1 MAINFPSTAGQPTD
15 GSYTHLESGVGYKWD
30 GESWNAIGANITSLT
45 DLAAFSVTTN
55 AAGNPALSYNANSG
69 VFSYTPPNFSS
80 FAADLGELA
89 NVDLSTAPTTGQVLK
104 WDGSNWTA
112 AADGGS
118 GGGGIALTDL
128 SVTTAAAGTAAL
140 SYNNVSGVFT
150 YTPPDLSGYSTFS
163 GSYNDLTDK
172 PTIPTNT
179 SDLNNDSGF
188 ITSAQ
193 TINNLN
199 LPDASGGFT
208 TGQGYVTFGGSTD
221 FYLFYS
227 STDDRAK
234 ITSDNKLDI
243 RGSEIYLWDG
253 TNTHLQATP
262 TSVTINHTGN
272 SARFGTLDDGSI
284 LYGDVT
290 VTGTIEIGQT
300 NPVIVGRGNSQVV
313 SNTAFGVSALNANTA
328 TGTENTAL
336 GAFTLTANTTGSR
349 NTSVGTY
356 ALGSNLTGDSTTTL
370 GYAAAYT
377 NVAGSRLTAIGA
389 YSQRYADSDANPT
402 ENKTNCSVGYNSLR
416 GSATA
421 ADNTG
426 NGNTA
431 IGTYTL
437 EANSIG
443 NNNTALGIGCL
454 AQNTEANYNIGVG
467 YYALHKATTG
477 GGNVA
482 VGRQALF
489 DLVDGDTN
497 TAVGFRAAPKI
508 TSGAGNIAIGYDSL
522 YENLSG
528 NTNIAIGYEC
538 LQTATTVSNNVAIGT
553 QSLKNVTCQHNVAV
567 GPYALRD
574 LVGTG
579 ETGVDDGFNTA
590 LGYAAGGTTANVEKN
605 THIGAYAGYFGWD
618 PNANT
623 QTANPNYKNVT
634 CLGYNSNAS
643 GNFQVNLGENFC
655 VTYAWGSVQNRSDER
670 DKADIRDTLL
680 GLNFIKSLRP
690 VDFRWDYRDAYFDFD
705 PETNER
711 TAVTKDG
718 SRKRNRY
725 HHGLIAQ
732 EVKAVSDALGVDFA
746 GYQDHKVNGGGDV
759 LSIGYTELIA
769 PMIKAMQEL
778 AAENAQLKAR
788 LDAAG
793 L

>member
-30 GESWNAIGANITSLT
+30 GESWNAIGANISSLT

-55 AAGNPALSYNANSG
+55 AAGSPALSYNANSG

-172 PTIPTNT
+172 PTIPINT

-199 LPDASGGFT
+199 LPDASGGLT

-221 FYLFYS
+221 FYLYYS

-253 TNTHLQATP
+253 TNTHLQATS

-272 SARFGTLDDGSI
+272 SIRFGTLDDGSI

-336 GAFTLTANTTGSR
+336 GAFTLIANTTGSR

-356 ALGSNLTGDSTTTL
+356 ALGSNIDGDSTTTL

-416 GSATA
+416 GSTTA

-443 NNNTALGIGCL
+443 SNNTALGLGCL
-454 AQNTEANYNIGVG
+454 AKNTEANYNVGVG
-467 YYALHKATTG
+467 YYALYNATTG

-482 VGRQALF
+482 VGRQTLF
-489 DLVDGDTN
+489 DLVDGDSN

-508 TSGAGNIAIGYDSL
+508 TSGTGNIAIGYNSL
-522 YENLSG
+522 YENILG

-538 LQTATTVSNNVAIGT
+538 LQSSTTVSNNVAIGT
-553 QSLKNVTCQHNVAV
+553 QSLMNATCQYNVAV

-579 ETGVDDGFNTA
+579 DANVEDGFNTA
-590 LGYAAGGTTANVEKN
+590 LGYAAASTTANVEKN
-605 THIGAYAGYFGWD
+605 THIGAFAGQFGWD

-643 GNFQVNLGENFC
+643 GDFQVNLGENFC
-655 VTYAWGSVQNRSDER
+655 VTYAWGSVQNRSDAR
-670 DKADIRDTLL
+670 DKTDIRDTLL
-680 GLNFIKSLRP
+680 GLDFIKSLRP

-718 SRKRNRY
+718 SRKRNRF

-732 EVKAVSDALGVDFA
+732 EVKLVSDKLGVDFA

-759 LSIGYTELIA
+759 LTIGYTELIA

>member
-30 GESWNAIGANITSLT
+30 GESWNAIGANISSLT

-55 AAGNPALSYNANSG
+55 AAGSPALSYNANSG

-80 FAADLGELA
+80 FAANLGELV

-199 LPDASGGFT
+199 LPDASGAFT

-221 FYLFYS
+221 FYLYYNG
-227 STDDRAK
+227 TTDRAK
-234 ITSDNKLDI
+234 ITSTNKLDI
-243 RGSEIYLWDG
+243 QGSEIYLWDG
-253 TNTHLQATP
+253 TSTFLLAGP
-262 TSVTINHTGN
+262 TSLRINHTGTQ
-272 SARFGTLDDGSI
+272 ARLITSDDGST
-284 LYGDVT
+284 LYEDVT
-290 VTGTIEIGQT
+290 VTGTIKIGQT

-336 GAFTLTANTTGSR
+336 GSFTLTANTTGSK

-356 ALGSNLTGDSTTTL
+356 ALGSNIDGDSTTTL

-402 ENKTNCSVGYNSLR
+402 ENKTNCSVGYNSLK
-416 GSATA
+416 GSTTA
-421 ADNTG
+421 SDNTG

-437 EANSIG
+437 ESNSIG
-443 NNNTALGIGCL
+443 SNNTALGIGCL

-467 YYALHKATTG
+467 YYALNNATTG
-477 GGNVA
+477 GGNIA

-489 DLVDGDTN
+489 ELVDGTSN
-497 TAVGFRAAPKI
+497 IAVGFRAAPKI
-508 TSGAGNIAIGYDSL
+508 TSGTGNIAIGYDSL
-522 YENLSG
+522 YENISG

-538 LQTATTVSNNVAIGT
+538 LQTATTVSNNIAIGT
-553 QSLKNVTCQHNVAV
+553 QSLKNVTCRYNVAV
-567 GPYALRD
+567 GPYALND

-579 ETGVDDGFNTA
+579 DANVEDGYNTA

-605 THIGAYAGYFGWD
+605 THIGAYAGYFGWSGLV
-618 PNANT
+618 
-623 QTANPNYKNVT
+623 QTTNPNYNNVT
-634 CLGYNSNAS
+634 ALGYNSNCS
-643 GNFQVNLGENFC
+643 GNDQVQLGGNY
-655 VTYAWGSVQNRSDER
+655 TDIYAWSAVNNRSDAR
-670 DKADIRDTLL
+670 DKTDIRDTLL
-680 GLNFIKSLRP
+680 GLDFIKSLRP
-690 VDFRWDYRDAYFDFD
+690 VDFRWDIRDDYFDFD

-732 EVKAVSDALGVDFA
+732 EVKLVSDTLGVDFA

-759 LSIGYTELIA
+759 LTIGYTELIA